1 MRHQYHLESIILI
14 DKYLRVLVEIRNSEI
29 FLPKMFVSSP
39 TAISLP
45 INNYY
50 YIKTIDFKN
59 YGKFINVLP
68 INVALE
74 SLSFERDRKAL
85 SYVIDFIE
93 LYEDDVEV
101 INSIK
106 FVKALQS
113 HNVDLLAQIPKS
125 DLHNHT
131 TLGGSRKI
139 IKELSGKTIPPLSKR
154 FNSIPEM
161 NKWCDENVKQPNDY
175 KTRVRAS
182 FLQAKRDGIKV
193 FAPNIATCAKKN
205 FQNVN
210 DFIEYIRCLIAE
222 FSEDM
227 KIYPE
232 LAVDRNKYS
241 DDLKDLVKKL
251 LDTGLFYSIDLTGDE
266 NLGVNNFR
274 EIYSMA
280 KSYRIICKAHV
291 GEFVDAKHIIEAIQ
305 TLNLDCV
312 QHGISAISDNHV
324 MEYLLRNNIPLTI
337 CPSSNYYLSRVS
349 SIAKHPIREL
359 YRFGI
364 NVSICSDDI
373 VIFDSSI
380 SEEYLKLF
388 SNKVLNEYEL
398 NKIRIYGL
406 NFYNN

>member
-1 MRHQYHLESIILI
+1 
-14 DKYLRVLVEIRNSEI
+14 
-29 FLPKMFVSSP
+29 
-39 TAISLP
+39 
-45 INNYY
+45 
-50 YIKTIDFKN
+50 
-59 YGKFINVLP
+59 
-68 INVALE
+68 
-74 SLSFERDRKAL
+74 
-85 SYVIDFIE
+85 
-93 LYEDDVEV
+93 
-101 INSIK
+101 
-106 FVKALQS
+106 
-113 HNVDLLAQIPKS
+113 
-125 DLHNHT
+125 
-131 TLGGSRKI
+131 
-139 IKELSGKTIPPLSKR
+139 
-154 FNSIPEM
+154 M

-205 FQNVN
+205 FQNVD
-210 DFIEYIRCLIAE
+210 DFVDYIRCLIAE

-280 KSYRIICKAHV
+280 KSYGIICKAHV

-373 VIFDSSI
+373 AIFDSSV
-380 SEEYLKLF
+380 SNEYLTLF
-388 SNKVLNEYEL
+388 NNKVLNEYEL
-398 NKIRIYGL
+398 NEIRIYGL